1 MEASHD
7 IPLANLPVAYRLPD
21 ERSFWTKL
29 RRVLARIPFAEDLLA
44 GYYCALDRDT
54 PTRVRAV
61 LLGAIAYFVL
71 PADAVPDLFVGLGF
85 TDDAAVLAA
94 ALFMVRLDIAAA
106 AILTMVLMSLSA
118 GAVSTTFSVVRA
130 FVGFAAAQLRRT
142 LAR

>member
-1 MEASHD
+1 LSAGSIRPSYSVMEASHD
-7 IPLANLPVAYRLPD
+7 VPIADLPVAYRMPD
-21 ERSFWTKL
+21 ERRFWTKL

-44 GYYCALDRDT
+44 GYHCALDRDT

-85 TDDAAVLAA
+85 TDDAAVIAA
-94 ALFMVRLDIAAA
+94 ALTAVGRHLQPKHRAQARE
-106 AILTMVLMSLSA
+106 SLE
-118 GAVSTTFSVVRA
+118 R
-130 FVGFAAAQLRRT
+130 

>member
-1 MEASHD
+1 METSRD
-7 IPLANLPVAYRLPD
+7 FPLANLPVAYQLPD
-21 ERSFWTKL
+21 ERRFWTKL

-85 TDDAAVLAA
+85 TDDAAVIAA
-94 ALFMVRLDIAAA
+94 ALTAVGRHLQPRHRSRARE
-106 AILTMVLMSLSA
+106 SLE
-118 GAVSTTFSVVRA
+118 R
-130 FVGFAAAQLRRT
+130 